1 MLIVINNQDISDGIN
16 SAFDVSADIES
27 RFESISS
34 DCGTL
39 FESGHSILDS
49 SHKLEQ
55 SCQIESKE
63 LDHILNSVTNY
74 LPQIEDVSKDTSHV
88 ANNIEDARSKSD
100 PYAHK
105 GRSSLL
111 WVSNYHSL
119 EYKTTLQHVHTN
131 TGYIQHRDKHR
142 VSERDCIFDKYRM
155 L

>member
-49 SHKLEQ
+49 THKLEQ

-74 LPQIEDVSKDTSHV
+74 LPQIEDVSKDTNHV

-100 PYAHK
+100 PYARK

-111 WVSNYHSL
+111 WVRC
-119 EYKTTLQHVHTN
+119 V
-131 TGYIQHRDKHR
+131 R
-142 VSERDCIFDKYRM
+142 VSIVREKTHKLNDIMIYRVYSAS
-155 L
+155 